1 MAAVGA
7 LVASAGA
14 LMAGEA
20 PLVEG
25 GFAAQVAAH
34 FDGWD
39 LDRDG
44 ALSFVE
50 TSRLVPFAT
59 IRDEAAAALA
69 AIHRVQRGRTW
80 PRAAFNRDDL
90 IADGPGRRP
99 PFEPDYRWGLAQ
111 IRDAGRTLFAEGA
124 PSVRGLRQGPLGDCY
139 FVATVAAMVDRNPD
153 DVRRIIREG
162 PDGSFVVRFPDGETV
177 HVRHVSDAEVA
188 LGSSAVGQGLW
199 MTVLEKAYGQLVER
213 SLARRG
219 IIEDAIDALGHGG
232 HPTTALEL
240 FTGHDAAVLRFGTR
254 AEGYV
259 PLARALLIGNLRRR
273 RLTCCATPDGDVPPG
288 LAPEHLY
295 AVLGFDPVGD
305 VVHVWNPWGNRF
317 EPSGPPGPEAGY
329 PVRDGHL
336 FVPLVDFVRIFAVMS
351 YETDRTL
358 RDL

>member
-1 MAAVGA
+1 MIAIWALAWAGLLMAAEEST
-7 LVASAGA
+7 VA
-14 LMAGEA
+14 E
-20 PLVEG
+20 

-34 FDGWD
+34 FESWD

-50 TSRLVPFAT
+50 TSRLVPVVA

-69 AIHRVQRGRTW
+69 AIHRVQRGKTW
-80 PRAAFNRDDL
+80 HRAAFTRADL
-90 IADGPGRRP
+90 VADGPGRRP
-99 PFEPDYRWGLAQ
+99 PFEADYRWGLAH

-124 PSVRGLRQGPLGDCY
+124 PSVRGLHQGPLGDCY
-139 FVATVAAMVDRNPD
+139 FVATLAAMVDRDPD
-153 DVRRIIREG
+153 DVRRIIRPG

-177 HVRHVSDAEVA
+177 TVRHVSDAEVA

-199 MTVLEKAYGQLVER
+199 MTVLEKAYGELVGR
-213 SLARRG
+213 SMARRG
-219 IIEDAIDALGHGG
+219 VIEDAIDALGHGG

-240 FTGHDAAVLRFGTR
+240 FTGHDAAILRFGTR
-254 AEGYV
+254 AAGYV
-259 PLARALLIGNLRRR
+259 PLARALLIGNLRQR

-288 LAPEHLY
+288 LAPGHLY
-295 AVLGFDPVGD
+295 AVLGFDPAGD

-317 EPSGPPGPEAGY
+317 EPDGPPGPKAGY
-329 PVRDGHL
+329 PVRDGH
-336 FVPLVDFVRIFAVMS
+336 FFIPLADFVRIFAVMS